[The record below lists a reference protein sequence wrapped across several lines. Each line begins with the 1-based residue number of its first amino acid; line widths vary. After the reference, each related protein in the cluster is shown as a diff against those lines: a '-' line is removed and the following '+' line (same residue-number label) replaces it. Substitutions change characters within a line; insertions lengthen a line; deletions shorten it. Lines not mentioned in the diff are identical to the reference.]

1 VVATASFLCWSAK
14 ADLNRYV
21 LGPEA
26 DLPTLDATRIKTSQC
41 PSAAG
46 GVAGSQSWFSDLGE
60 AETREG
66 RISNAAPMRVES
78 VVVGVEGRRFLRVLR
93 SCPELMDRS
102 YCQFTQHVHRKDH

>member
-1 VVATASFLCWSAK
+1 MSF
-14 ADLNRYV
+14 
-21 LGPEA
+21 
-26 DLPTLDATRIKTSQC
+26 
-41 PSAAG
+41 
-46 GVAGSQSWFSDLGE
+46 GSGRGSGLSKLVSDLGE